1 VTLVAAL
8 AVAIAVAIIVFSI
21 PRQTNS
27 DAPNVKFTE
36 FNPDRRD
43 INVGESTLIVFNVQ
57 NLEMRPI
64 TEAQVVILIE
74 PSGYQ
79 SYLIIQ
85 NQTVHLPD
93 LHSRDA
99 RTGQMEVVIS
109 AAGAPAKEALYTV
122 KGVLFAEGNQ
132 SDVREFDLRV
142 RQQ

>member
-1 VTLVAAL
+1 VTLVATL
-8 AVAIAVAIIVFSI
+8 VVAIAVAVIVFSM

-27 DAPNVKFTE
+27 DAHNVKFTE
-36 FNPDRRD
+36 FNPDKRD
-43 INVGESTLIVFNVQ
+43 ISVGESTRILFNVQ

-64 TEAQVVILIE
+64 TEARVVIVIE

-79 SYLIIQ
+79 SYLILQ

-109 AAGAPAKEALYTV
+109 AAGSLAKEAI
-122 KGVLFAEGNQ
+122 
-132 SDVREFDLRV
+132 
-142 RQQ
+142 